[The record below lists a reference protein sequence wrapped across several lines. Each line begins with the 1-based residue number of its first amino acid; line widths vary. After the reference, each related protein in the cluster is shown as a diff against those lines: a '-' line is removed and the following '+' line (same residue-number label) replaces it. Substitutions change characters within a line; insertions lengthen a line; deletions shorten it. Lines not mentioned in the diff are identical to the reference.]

1 MRFNVFRGLIYGLSI
16 LHLGPGFAF
25 AVVAFGC
32 DGGSSIYGLEKIC
45 QQDTFAA
52 FIQLTL
58 ATWSV
63 LIIILLLKISITYYI
78 NKNKYLIDY

>member
-1 MRFNVFRGLIYGLSI
+1 MLRALIYGLTI

-32 DGGSSIYGLEKIC
+32 DTLDPALGAIC
-45 QQDTFAA
+45 QQDTFTL

-58 ATWSV
+58 AAWAV
-63 LIIILLLKISITYYI
+63 MMGVLLLKIIITNYM
-78 NKNKYLIDY
+78 NKK

>member
-1 MRFNVFRGLIYGLSI
+1 MLRAFIYGLTI

-32 DGGSSIYGLEKIC
+32 DGIEPWLDTIC

-52 FIQLTL
+52 FIKLTL
-58 ATWSV
+58 MAWAVMITA
-63 LIIILLLKISITYYI
+63 LLLKIVIAKWI
-78 NKNKYLIDY
+78 NKMS

>member
-1 MRFNVFRGLIYGLSI
+1 MLRALIYGLAI

-32 DGGSSIYGLEKIC
+32 DTLDPILGAMCE
-45 QQDTFAA
+45 QHTFAL

-58 ATWSV
+58 AAWAVMITV
-63 LIIILLLKISITYYI
+63 LMIKISITKWI
-78 NKNKYLIDY
+78 KK